1 MRRVTPLLI
10 LLLGIFASC
19 SQEPPVNFLFAIA
32 DDASYPHMSAYG
44 CEWVRTPAFDKV
56 ATDGILFAN
65 AYTPNAKCAPSRACI
80 LTGRNS
86 LLLVE
91 AANHWQYFPSKLK
104 TFAVILDQNGYHVGY
119 TLKGY
124 APGIAR
130 NKDGSKRDLLVKAYN
145 SEKLD
150 PPTTGIAKNNYAENF
165 RRFMEERP
173 DQEPFFF
180 WYGSVEPHRGYEFNS
195 GARLAGKTPDQ
206 ISNVPGFWP
215 DSDTVRRDML
225 DYAFELEYF
234 DSHLGKMLRI
244 LEELGELDNTLVLV
258 TADNGMPFP
267 RVKGQAYEYS
277 NHLPLAISWPKGIKN
292 PGRMVEDM
300 VNFIDFAPTVL
311 ELAGIDQEYSDM
323 YPITGRS
330 LTDIFSSPSSGQV
343 TSSRD
348 HVLIGKER
356 HDVGRPD
363 DQGYPIRGIVK
374 DSLLYVRNFK
384 TDRWPAG
391 DPITGYLNSDG
402 SPTKTQIINLNRI
415 SPGDSFWKL
424 SFDRRSGEEL
434 YNILLDPECLTN
446 LASYPEYQAIKQKL
460 SQQLETE
467 LLEQNDPR
475 ISGNGDVF
483 DQYLYADKRH
493 RNFYNRYISGELLN
507 AGWVNKTDF
516 EKKKNDV
523 K

>member
-1 MRRVTPLLI
+1 M
-10 LLLGIFASC
+10 SC

-44 CEWVRTPAFDKV
+44 CEWVTTPAFDKV

-86 LLLVE
+86 WQLE
-91 AANHWQYFPSKLK
+91 QAANHWPYFPSKFK
-104 TFAVILDQNGYHVGY
+104 TFAEALDQNGYHVGY

-124 APGIAR
+124 VPGIAR
-130 NKDGSKRDLLVKAYN
+130 NEDGSKRDLLVKAYN

-150 PPTTGIAKNNYAENF
+150 PPTTGINRNNYAENF

-195 GARLAGKTPDQ
+195 GARVAGKTPDQ

-234 DSHLGKMLRI
+234 DSHLGKMLEI
-244 LEELGELDNTLVLV
+244 LEELGELENTLILV

-267 RVKGQAYEYS
+267 RVKGQAYEFS
-277 NHLPLAISWPKGIKN
+277 NHLPLAISWPRGIKK
-292 PGRMVEDM
+292 PGRMVDDM

-311 ELAGIDQEYSDM
+311 ELAGIDQEYSEM
-323 YPITGRS
+323 HPITGRS
-330 LTDIFSSPSSGQV
+330 LTDIFFSPSSGRV
-343 TSSRD
+343 TKTRD
-348 HVLIGKER
+348 HILIGKER

-374 DSLLYVRNFK
+374 DSFLYVRNFK

-391 DPITGYLNSDG
+391 DPITGYLNTDG
-402 SPTKTQIINLNRI
+402 SPTKTQILNLNRK
-415 SPGDSFWKL
+415 SENNYFWKL
-424 SFDRRSGEEL
+424 SFSKRQNEEMF
-434 YNILLDPECLTN
+434 NIKIDPECLNN
-446 LASYPEYQAIKQKL
+446 LANIPEYL
-460 SQQLETE
+460 SRKTLLTEQLEKE
-467 LLEQNDPR
+467 LKEQQDPR
-475 ISGNGDVF
+475 ILGNGDIF
-483 DQYLYADKRH
+483 DQYIYSDKKH
-493 RNFYNRYISGELLN
+493 QNFYKRYTSGESIN
-507 AGWVNKTDF
+507 AGWVNLTDF
-516 EKKKNDV
+516 EKGEKNV